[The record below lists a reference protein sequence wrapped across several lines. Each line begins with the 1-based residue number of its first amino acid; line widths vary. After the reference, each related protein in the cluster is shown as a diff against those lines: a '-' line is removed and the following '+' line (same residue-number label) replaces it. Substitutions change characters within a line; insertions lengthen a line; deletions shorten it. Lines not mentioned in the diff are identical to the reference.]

1 MKERRIMKKK
11 NTDKLTSFLFNI
23 LFAMILVV
31 TAIGCSDQAPLEVES
46 ESGSSDEATYISVS
60 FGVDTPAFGLPM
72 VTRSTSAGWDE
83 NERTYETYTAWVFE
97 QDASSGEYTYRYCV
111 RDDEQID
118 GEDAISLRPIDGV
131 DNQWTILALL
141 QETSKDTKVVLTANL
156 RESMKGHFPEVGD
169 TYVDAMKSKLSATIA
184 VGSTSASV
192 PYIGECTFSSGIQY
206 GAKKSSI
213 DFECMV
219 SKISLDASEANS
231 EASKFFQINRVK
243 LYNFNQVVRGD
254 GNASTASSD
263 IKNSGWINVNNNT
276 FTCYVAPTDNASNSF
291 IIIDANYDGSQYFYK
306 LKFVKTSEKI
316 SMKALT
322 RNVVYSFSLNYVTD
336 TGFTTLKDARNAT
349 LASNEVSD
357 GTTVNAFVID
367 QEDIMDVTTD
377 DSVFLGLTSGSLNI
391 YRDDCND
398 DYYFTHFSVISNNGW
413 NTISSELNALPG
425 ISLSVTS
432 ATKSDCTYSDGRYK
446 TFSVWVY
453 LEKDQYT
460 PANYPTNQF
469 EIKVYTGNIQKKIKV
484 NYIDSDR
491 P

>member
-46 ESGSSDEATYISVS
+46 ESGSSAEATYISVS

-72 VTRSTSAGWDE
+72 VTRSTSAGWVE

-118 GEDAISLRPIDGV
+118 GEDAISLRSIDGV

-169 TYVDAMKSKLSATIA
+169 TY
-184 VGSTSASV
+184 
-192 PYIGECTFSSGIQY
+192 
-206 GAKKSSI
+206 
-213 DFECMV
+213 
-219 SKISLDASEANS
+219 
-231 EASKFFQINRVK
+231 
-243 LYNFNQVVRGD
+243 
-254 GNASTASSD
+254 
-263 IKNSGWINVNNNT
+263 
-276 FTCYVAPTDNASNSF
+276 
-291 IIIDANYDGSQYFYK
+291 
-306 LKFVKTSEKI
+306 
-316 SMKALT
+316 
-322 RNVVYSFSLNYVTD
+322 
-336 TGFTTLKDARNAT
+336 TTLKDARNAT

-446 TFSVWVY
+446 TFSVWFY